1 MGQGPS
7 AVLGEN
13 SASSMID
20 SINNLV
26 ATGAQAVA
34 CGPSCQADKLTA
46 SYYQAYIQAQQTLN
60 TAPQN
65 LDIAYKN
72 YIVNSQGQA
81 AYDQIIQDS
90 LTQQANDIA
99 KKLQDNFDQ
108 SMANAVAINDA
119 YNASVHNF
127 SNSNEL
133 YQDYVTTNKQIKQR
147 IDDTTNDIYT
157 NDRKSYYN
165 SQEISGLMTWHSAFR
180 WIYIILLVCFLLCI
194 LFVKSENKVTTN
206 VFILIGLVIYPFI
219 CSPFAMYLIG
229 ILQWIWS
236 LFPKNVYM
244 SGDPIRD
251 PRSQRD
257 DVDKSL
263 VKAGSSQIG

>member
-133 YQDYVTTNKQIKQR
+133 YQDYVTTNKQIKHQHQR
-147 IDDTTNDIYT
+147 RRNPKTPRVLVFNVNQTNNQPTKQPT
-157 NDRKSYYN
+157 NYKMSP
-165 SQEISGLMTWHSAFR
+165 WHFR
-180 WIYIILLVCFLLCI
+180 
-194 LFVKSENKVTTN
+194 
-206 VFILIGLVIYPFI
+206 
-219 CSPFAMYLIG
+219 
-229 ILQWIWS
+229 
-236 LFPKNVYM
+236 
-244 SGDPIRD
+244 
-251 PRSQRD
+251 
-257 DVDKSL
+257 
-263 VKAGSSQIG
+263 